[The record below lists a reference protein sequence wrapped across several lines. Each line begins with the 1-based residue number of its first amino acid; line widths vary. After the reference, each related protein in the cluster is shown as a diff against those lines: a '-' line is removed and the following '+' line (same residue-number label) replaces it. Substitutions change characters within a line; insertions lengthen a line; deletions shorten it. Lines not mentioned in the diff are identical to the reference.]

1 MVDVLAEVRARL
13 RQHFTAAGVVGDP
26 AEANVTFLGA
36 ERIAVLRFGPDAD
49 GVNHFVTLGCSRYPM
64 VDPTDFVTDTQ
75 LGPRAEVMV
84 SLRPPSPTGLARSMA
99 VLAAAPS
106 VEGLVL
112 EPDALVDLSGP
123 LFAVDTPSGP
133 RTAPFTAFL
142 LGPSPVED
150 VVLPEP
156 LAAVTVLQATPIT
169 PTEAA
174 WVRLKGAEAMR
185 EAWRTDGVD
194 VFDAGRRASEPS

>member
-1 MVDVLAEVRARL
+1 MVDVPAEVRSRL
-13 RQHFTAAGVVGDP
+13 RTHFTAAGVLGDP

-36 ERIAVLRFGPDAD
+36 ERISVLRYGPDAG
-49 GVNHFVTLGCSRYPM
+49 GVNHFVSVGCSRYPM

-75 LGPRAEVMV
+75 HGPRAEVVV
-84 SLRPPSPTGLARSMA
+84 SLRPPSPAGLARSMA

-112 EPDALVDLSGP
+112 EPDALIDLSGP
-123 LFAVDTPSGP
+123 LFEG
-133 RTAPFTAFL
+133 APFTAFL
-142 LGPSPVED
+142 LGPSDIDD
-150 VVLPEP
+150 VALPDP
-156 LAAVTVLQATPIT
+156 LSDVTILQATPIT

-185 EAWRTDGVD
+185 EAWRSDGVD
-194 VFDAGRRASEPS
+194 VLDANRRASEPS

>member
-1 MVDVLAEVRARL
+1 MVDVLAEVRDRL
-13 RQHFTAAGVVGDP
+13 RQHFAAAGVVGDP

-36 ERIAVLRFGPDAD
+36 ERISVLRFGPDAD
-49 GVNHFVTLGCSRYPM
+49 GVSHFVTLGCSRYPM

-84 SLRPPSPTGLARSMA
+84 SLRPPSPVGLARSMA

-123 LFAVDTPSGP
+123 LFTVDAPSGP

-142 LGPSPVED
+142 LGPSPVQD
-150 VVLPEP
+150 VALPEP
-156 LAAVTVLQATPIT
+156 LSAVTVLQATPIT

>member
-1 MVDVLAEVRARL
+1 MVDVPSEVRNRL
-13 RQHFTAAGVVGDP
+13 QAHFTAAGVLGDP

-36 ERIAVLRFGPDAD
+36 ERISVLRYGPDAG
-49 GVNHFVTLGCSRYPM
+49 GVNHFVSVGCSRYPM

-75 LGPRAEVMV
+75 HGPRAEVVV
-84 SLRPPSPTGLARSMA
+84 SLRPPSPAGLARSMA

-112 EPDALVDLSGP
+112 EPDALIDLSGP
-123 LFAVDTPSGP
+123 LFEN
-133 RTAPFTAFL
+133 APFTAFL
-142 LGPSPVED
+142 LGPSDIED
-150 VVLPEP
+150 VALPDP
-156 LAAVTVLQATPIT
+156 LSDVTILQATPIT

-185 EAWRTDGVD
+185 EAWRSDGVD
-194 VFDAGRRASEPS
+194 VLDANRRASEPS

>member
-1 MVDVLAEVRARL
+1 MTDVPAEVRSRLQEHFTGVGVLAE
-13 RQHFTAAGVVGDP
+13 P

-36 ERIAVLRFGPDAD
+36 ERIAVLRFGPDSG
-49 GVNHFVTLGCSRYPM
+49 GVNHFVSLGCSRYPM
-64 VDPTDFVTDTQ
+64 VDPIDLVADTQ
-75 LGPRAEVMV
+75 QGPRAEVMV
-84 SLRPPSPTGLARSMA
+84 SLRAPSPTGLARSIA

-123 LFAVDTPSGP
+123 LFEG
-133 RTAPFTAFL
+133 APFTAFL
-142 LGPSPVED
+142 LGASAVED
-150 VVLPEP
+150 VALPDP
-156 LAAVTVLQATPIT
+156 LSDVVVLQATPIT

-185 EAWRTDGVD
+185 EAWRSDGVD
-194 VFDAGRRASEPS
+194 VLDANRRASEPS

>member
-1 MVDVLAEVRARL
+1 VVDVPAEVRSRL
-13 RQHFTAAGVVGDP
+13 QAHFTTAGVLGDP

-36 ERIAVLRFGPDAD
+36 ERISVLRYGPDAG
-49 GVNHFVTLGCSRYPM
+49 GVNHFVSVGCSRYPM

-75 LGPRAEVMV
+75 HGPRAEVMV
-84 SLRPPSPTGLARSMA
+84 SLRPPSPAGLARSMA

-112 EPDALVDLSGP
+112 EPDALIDLSGP
-123 LFAVDTPSGP
+123 LFEN
-133 RTAPFTAFL
+133 APFTAFL
-142 LGPSPVED
+142 LGPSDIED
-150 VVLPEP
+150 VALPDP
-156 LAAVTVLQATPIT
+156 LSDVTILQATPIT

-185 EAWRTDGVD
+185 EAWRSDGVD
-194 VFDAGRRASEPS
+194 VLDANRRASEPS